1 MIAVIDYNMGN
12 ICSLGNALGR
22 LGAEWVL
29 TADHDVIR
37 NADRVI
43 LPGVGNAAEAMA
55 NLQRLQLPELIWKLH
70 RPVLGICV
78 GMQVMCRHSE
88 EGDAECMGIFDAKVK
103 RFPAVPG
110 IKVPHMGWSR
120 ISNLESKLF
129 KGIEKGSYVYFV
141 HSYYAP
147 LCPDTIATSRHPEM
161 YSAALKYENFYGTQ
175 FHPEKSGDVGERII
189 RNFLE
194 I

>member
-55 NLQRLQLPELIWKLH
+55 NLQRLQL
-70 RPVLGICV
+70 R
-78 GMQVMCRHSE
+78 S
-88 EGDAECMGIFDAKVK
+88 
-103 RFPAVPG
+103 
-110 IKVPHMGWSR
+110 
-120 ISNLESKLF
+120 
-129 KGIEKGSYVYFV
+129 
-141 HSYYAP
+141 
-147 LCPDTIATSRHPEM
+147 
-161 YSAALKYENFYGTQ
+161 
-175 FHPEKSGDVGERII
+175 
-189 RNFLE
+189 
-194 I
+194 

>member
-1 MIAVIDYNMGN
+1 M
-12 ICSLGNALGR
+12 
-22 LGAEWVL
+22 L

-55 NLQRLQLPELIWKLH
+55 NLQRLQLPELIWKLR

-120 ISNLESKLF
+120 ISK
-129 KGIEKGSYVYFV
+129 
-141 HSYYAP
+141 P
-147 LCPDTIATSRHPEM
+147 
-161 YSAALKYENFYGTQ
+161 
-175 FHPEKSGDVGERII
+175 
-189 RNFLE
+189 
-194 I
+194 

>member
-55 NLQRLQLPELIWKLH
+55 NLQRLQLPELIWKLR

-129 KGIEKGSYVYFV
+129 KGIEKGSY
-141 HSYYAP
+141 YAP